1 MPGPDEV
8 AAAVARN
15 VRRLRQ
21 HRGWSLETLA
31 GRSGVSRGMLIQV
44 EQQRTNPSLQ
54 TLVRLC
60 EALDVSV
67 ARLVELDE
75 VPAVRVVPAGQ
86 AAVLW
91 TGPAGGTAALL
102 VGSDRSEH
110 LELWSWLLLPGEAH
124 SSEAHAP
131 GTQELLHVTAGE
143 LTLELD
149 GSAHTVPRG
158 AGVLLQAD
166 RPHTYRNRT
175 HEPVAVTMTVA
186 QPVSDFDL
194 TALDAADRTSGA

>member
-1 MPGPDEV
+1 V

-15 VRRLRQ
+15 LRRLRQ
-21 HRGWSLETLA
+21 HRGWSLEVLA
-31 GRSGVSRGMLIQV
+31 TRSGVSRGMLIQV

-75 VPAVRVVPAGQ
+75 VPSVRVVPSER

-91 TGPAGGTAALL
+91 TGPAGGSATLL

-110 LELWSWLLLPGEAH
+110 LELWSWRLLPGEAH
-124 SSEAHAP
+124 ASEAHAP
-131 GTQELLHVTAGE
+131 GTQELLHVTDGE
-143 LTLELD
+143 LVLD
-149 GSAHTVPRG
+149 VAGAVCPVPCG

-166 RPHTYRNRT
+166 RPHTYRNDSAG
-175 HEPVAVTMTVA
+175 PVAFTMTVA
-186 QPVSDFDL
+186 QPVSDFDP
-194 TALDAADRTSGA
+194 TALEAGDHRGAP

>member
-15 VRRLRQ
+15 LRRLRQ
-21 HRGWSLETLA
+21 HRSWSLETLA
-31 GRSGVSRGMLIQV
+31 ARSAVSRGMLIQI

-60 EALDVSV
+60 EALDISV

-75 VPAVRVVPAGQ
+75 VPALRVVASEQ

-91 TGPAGGTAALL
+91 TGEAGGTATLL
-102 VGSDRSEH
+102 VGSDRTEH
-110 LELWSWLLLPGEAH
+110 LELWSWRLLPGDVH
-124 SSEAHAP
+124 RSEAHAP
-131 GTQELLHVTAGE
+131 GTQELLHVTEGE
-143 LTLELD
+143 LTLEVD
-149 GSAHTVPRG
+149 GTAQVVPHG

-166 RPHTYRNRT
+166 RPHAYRNAT
-175 HEPVAVTMTVA
+175 EKPISVTMTVA
-186 QPVSDFDL
+186 QPDSDFDL
-194 TALDAADRTSGA
+194 TVLDAGDRP